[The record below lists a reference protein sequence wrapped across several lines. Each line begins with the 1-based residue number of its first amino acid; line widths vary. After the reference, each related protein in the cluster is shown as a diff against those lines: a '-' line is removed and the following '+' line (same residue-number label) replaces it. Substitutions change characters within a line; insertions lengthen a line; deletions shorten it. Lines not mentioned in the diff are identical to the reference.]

1 METAILAII
10 LFCVMIFPHELGH
23 YIAAKRLGVKVNEFA
38 FGMGPVIWKKQKG
51 ETLHS
56 IRLFP
61 IGGFCSMEGEDEDSD
76 EPRAFNN
83 KKPWQKII
91 ILAAGSFMNV
101 LCAILIMS
109 IVVGVLGFTTT
120 TIDTVSEGSPAETA
134 GIMAGD
140 EITAIDGQPIEAW
153 TDVSA
158 AIASAEGG
166 QIIMTVQRDGRTLE
180 AAVTPEQ
187 TQDGAFLIGIT
198 SRVSHNPFRAVAEGA
213 KSTWNITVSMFQ
225 TLSQL
230 FTGQLGAD
238 SLSGPVGMVQMVS
251 QTTQYGW
258 WYYGFLTALIC
269 INLAIINML
278 PLPALDGGRII
289 FVIISMITG
298 RPVSQT
304 TQYGWWYYGFLTALI
319 CINLAIINML
329 PLPALDGGRIIFVI
343 ISMITGRPVSQKVEG
358 TVHFVGIML
367 LFGLMAYVTFN
378 DITRIFG

>member
-1 METAILAII
+1 MKTAILAII

-83 KKPWQKII
+83 KKPWQKIV

-101 LCAILIMS
+101 ICAILIMS

-120 TIDTVSEGSPAETA
+120 TIDSVTQESPAAKA
-134 GIMAGD
+134 GLQAGD
-140 EITAIDGQPIEAW
+140 EITAIDGQQIREW
-153 TDVSA
+153 TDVSS
-158 AIASAEGG
+158 AIGSAQGSPIE
-166 QIIMTVQRDGRTLE
+166 MTVERDGKIRDFE
-180 AAVTPEQ
+180 VTPEAGE
-187 TQDGAFLIGIT
+187 DGSYIIGIM
-198 SRVSHNPFRAVAEGA
+198 SRVSHNPFRAVVEGA
-213 KSTWNITVSMFQ
+213 RSTWNITVSMFR
-225 TLSQL
+225 TLGQL
-230 FTGQLGAD
+230 FTGQLGTD

-251 QTTQYGW
+251 QTSQYGL
-258 WYYGFLTALIC
+258 WYFGFLTALIC

-289 FVIISMITG
+289 FVLIS
-298 RPVSQT
+298 V
-304 TQYGWWYYGFLTALI
+304 
-319 CINLAIINML
+319 
-329 PLPALDGGRIIFVI
+329 
-343 ISMITGRPVSQKVEG
+343 ITGRPVSQKVEG

-367 LFGLMAYVTFN
+367 LFGLMIYVTFN
-378 DITRIFG
+378 DITRLFG

>member
-61 IGGFCSMEGEDEDSD
+61 IGGFCSMEGEGEDSD

-187 TQDGAFLIGIT
+187 TQDGAYLIGIT

-213 KSTWNITVSMFQ
+213 KSTWNITASMFQ

-238 SLSGPVGMVQMVS
+238 SLSGPVGMVQM
-251 QTTQYGW
+251 
-258 WYYGFLTALIC
+258 
-269 INLAIINML
+269 
-278 PLPALDGGRII
+278 
-289 FVIISMITG
+289 
-298 RPVSQT
+298 VSQT

>member
-158 AIASAEGG
+158 ALASAEGG
-166 QIIMTVQRDGRTLE
+166 HIIMTVQRDGRTLE

-187 TQDGAFLIGIT
+187 TQDGAYLIGIT

-213 KSTWNITVSMFQ
+213 KSMWNITVSMFQ

-258 WYYGFLTALIC
+258 C
-269 INLAIINML
+269 
-278 PLPALDGGRII
+278 
-289 FVIISMITG
+289 
-298 RPVSQT
+298 
-304 TQYGWWYYGFLTALI
+304 YYGFLTALI

>member
-180 AAVTPEQ
+180 AAVTLEQ

-298 RPVSQT
+298 RPVSQ
-304 TQYGWWYYGFLTALI
+304 
-319 CINLAIINML
+319 
-329 PLPALDGGRIIFVI
+329 
-343 ISMITGRPVSQKVEG
+343 KVEG

>member
-198 SRVSHNPFRAVAEGA
+198 SRVSHNPLRAVAEGA

-298 RPVSQT
+298 RPVSQ
-304 TQYGWWYYGFLTALI
+304 
-319 CINLAIINML
+319 
-329 PLPALDGGRIIFVI
+329 
-343 ISMITGRPVSQKVEG
+343 KVEG

>member
-180 AAVTPEQ
+180 ASVTPEQ
-187 TQDGAFLIGIT
+187 TQDGASLIGIT

-213 KSTWNITVSMFQ
+213 KSTWNITASMFQ

-238 SLSGPVGMVQMVS
+238 SLSGPVGMVQM
-251 QTTQYGW
+251 
-258 WYYGFLTALIC
+258 
-269 INLAIINML
+269 
-278 PLPALDGGRII
+278 
-289 FVIISMITG
+289 
-298 RPVSQT
+298 VSQT

>member
-1 METAILAII
+1 M
-10 LFCVMIFPHELGH
+10 
-23 YIAAKRLGVKVNEFA
+23 
-38 FGMGPVIWKKQKG
+38 IWKKQKG

-187 TQDGAFLIGIT
+187 TQDGAYLIGIT

-258 WYYGFLTALIC
+258 W
-269 INLAIINML
+269 
-278 PLPALDGGRII
+278 D
-289 FVIISMITG
+289 
-298 RPVSQT
+298 
-304 TQYGWWYYGFLTALI
+304 YGFLTALI

>member
-198 SRVSHNPFRAVAEGA
+198 SRVNHNPFRAVAEGA

-298 RPVSQT
+298 RPVSQ
-304 TQYGWWYYGFLTALI
+304 
-319 CINLAIINML
+319 
-329 PLPALDGGRIIFVI
+329 
-343 ISMITGRPVSQKVEG
+343 KVEG

>member
-180 AAVTPEQ
+180 ASVTPEQ

-298 RPVSQT
+298 RPVSQ
-304 TQYGWWYYGFLTALI
+304 
-319 CINLAIINML
+319 
-329 PLPALDGGRIIFVI
+329 
-343 ISMITGRPVSQKVEG
+343 KVEG

>member
-134 GIMAGD
+134 EIMAGD

-213 KSTWNITVSMFQ
+213 KSTWNITASMFQ

-251 QTTQYGW
+251 QTTQ
-258 WYYGFLTALIC
+258 
-269 INLAIINML
+269 
-278 PLPALDGGRII
+278 
-289 FVIISMITG
+289 
-298 RPVSQT
+298 
-304 TQYGWWYYGFLTALI
+304 
-319 CINLAIINML
+319 
-329 PLPALDGGRIIFVI
+329 
-343 ISMITGRPVSQKVEG
+343 
-358 TVHFVGIML
+358 
-367 LFGLMAYVTFN
+367 
-378 DITRIFG
+378 

>member
-120 TIDTVSEGSPAETA
+120 TIDAVSEGSPAETA

-187 TQDGAFLIGIT
+187 TQDGAYLIGIT

-213 KSTWNITVSMFQ
+213 KSTWNITASMFQ

-238 SLSGPVGMVQMVS
+238 SLSGPVGMVQM
-251 QTTQYGW
+251 
-258 WYYGFLTALIC
+258 
-269 INLAIINML
+269 
-278 PLPALDGGRII
+278 
-289 FVIISMITG
+289 
-298 RPVSQT
+298 VSQT

>member
-109 IVVGVLGFTTT
+109 IGVGVLGFTTT
-120 TIDTVSEGSPAETA
+120 TIDTVSEGSPAEMA

-180 AAVTPEQ
+180 SSVTPEQ

-298 RPVSQT
+298 RPVSQ
-304 TQYGWWYYGFLTALI
+304 
-319 CINLAIINML
+319 
-329 PLPALDGGRIIFVI
+329 
-343 ISMITGRPVSQKVEG
+343 KVEG

>member
-140 EITAIDGQPIEAW
+140 EITDIDGQPIEAW

-187 TQDGAFLIGIT
+187 TQDGAYLIGIT

-298 RPVSQT
+298 RPVSQ
-304 TQYGWWYYGFLTALI
+304 
-319 CINLAIINML
+319 
-329 PLPALDGGRIIFVI
+329 
-343 ISMITGRPVSQKVEG
+343 KVEG

>member
-166 QIIMTVQRDGRTLE
+166 QIIMTVQ
-180 AAVTPEQ
+180 
-187 TQDGAFLIGIT
+187 
-198 SRVSHNPFRAVAEGA
+198 
-213 KSTWNITVSMFQ
+213 
-225 TLSQL
+225 
-230 FTGQLGAD
+230 
-238 SLSGPVGMVQMVS
+238 
-251 QTTQYGW
+251 
-258 WYYGFLTALIC
+258 
-269 INLAIINML
+269 
-278 PLPALDGGRII
+278 
-289 FVIISMITG
+289 
-298 RPVSQT
+298 
-304 TQYGWWYYGFLTALI
+304 
-319 CINLAIINML
+319 
-329 PLPALDGGRIIFVI
+329 
-343 ISMITGRPVSQKVEG
+343 
-358 TVHFVGIML
+358 
-367 LFGLMAYVTFN
+367 
-378 DITRIFG
+378 

>member
-120 TIDTVSEGSPAETA
+120 TIDTVSEGSPAEMA

-187 TQDGAFLIGIT
+187 TQDGAYLIGIT

-298 RPVSQT
+298 RPVSQ
-304 TQYGWWYYGFLTALI
+304 
-319 CINLAIINML
+319 
-329 PLPALDGGRIIFVI
+329 
-343 ISMITGRPVSQKVEG
+343 KVEG

>member
-140 EITAIDGQPIEAW
+140 EITDIDGQPIEAW

-298 RPVSQT
+298 RPVSQ
-304 TQYGWWYYGFLTALI
+304 
-319 CINLAIINML
+319 
-329 PLPALDGGRIIFVI
+329 
-343 ISMITGRPVSQKVEG
+343 KVEG

>member
-120 TIDTVSEGSPAETA
+120 TIDTVSESSPAETA

-298 RPVSQT
+298 RPVSQ
-304 TQYGWWYYGFLTALI
+304 
-319 CINLAIINML
+319 
-329 PLPALDGGRIIFVI
+329 
-343 ISMITGRPVSQKVEG
+343 KVEG

>member
-120 TIDTVSEGSPAETA
+120 TIDTVSEGSPAETE

-187 TQDGAFLIGIT
+187 TQDGAYLIGIT

-298 RPVSQT
+298 RPVSQ
-304 TQYGWWYYGFLTALI
+304 
-319 CINLAIINML
+319 
-329 PLPALDGGRIIFVI
+329 
-343 ISMITGRPVSQKVEG
+343 KVEG

>member
-187 TQDGAFLIGIT
+187 TQDGAYLIGIT

-213 KSTWNITVSMFQ
+213 KSTWNITASMFQ

-289 FVIISMITG
+289 FGYHIHDNRTAGKPESRRHRAFCRDHAPFWTHGLCYIQRYNKDIRIGGSYGYQTG
-298 RPVSQT
+298 
-304 TQYGWWYYGFLTALI
+304 
-319 CINLAIINML
+319 
-329 PLPALDGGRIIFVI
+329 
-343 ISMITGRPVSQKVEG
+343 
-358 TVHFVGIML
+358 
-367 LFGLMAYVTFN
+367 
-378 DITRIFG
+378 

>member
-298 RPVSQT
+298 RPVSQ
-304 TQYGWWYYGFLTALI
+304 
-319 CINLAIINML
+319 
-329 PLPALDGGRIIFVI
+329 
-343 ISMITGRPVSQKVEG
+343 KVEG

-367 LFGLMAYVTFN
+367 LFGLMVYVTFN

>member
-187 TQDGAFLIGIT
+187 TQDGAYLIGIT

-213 KSTWNITVSMFQ
+213 KSMWNITVSMFQ

-298 RPVSQT
+298 RPVSQ
-304 TQYGWWYYGFLTALI
+304 
-319 CINLAIINML
+319 
-329 PLPALDGGRIIFVI
+329 
-343 ISMITGRPVSQKVEG
+343 KVEG

>member
-120 TIDTVSEGSPAETA
+120 TIDTVSEGSPAEMA

-180 AAVTPEQ
+180 SSVTPEQ

-298 RPVSQT
+298 RPVSQ
-304 TQYGWWYYGFLTALI
+304 
-319 CINLAIINML
+319 
-329 PLPALDGGRIIFVI
+329 
-343 ISMITGRPVSQKVEG
+343 KVEG

>member
-120 TIDTVSEGSPAETA
+120 TIDTVSEGRPAETA

-187 TQDGAFLIGIT
+187 TQDGAYLIGIT

-213 KSTWNITVSMFQ
+213 KSTWNITASMFQ

-238 SLSGPVGMVQMVS
+238 SLSGPVGMVQM
-251 QTTQYGW
+251 
-258 WYYGFLTALIC
+258 
-269 INLAIINML
+269 
-278 PLPALDGGRII
+278 
-289 FVIISMITG
+289 
-298 RPVSQT
+298 VSQT